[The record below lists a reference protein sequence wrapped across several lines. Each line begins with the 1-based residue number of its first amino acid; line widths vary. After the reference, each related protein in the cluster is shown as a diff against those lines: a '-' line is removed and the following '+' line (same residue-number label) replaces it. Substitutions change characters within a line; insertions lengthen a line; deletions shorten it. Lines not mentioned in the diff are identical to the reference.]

1 MMYDKIKIL
10 LNNPTYRY
18 IVIGGIGLVIC
29 LCLGYIFYQPSGTDY
44 QRARES
50 VERIEKQQ
58 RESLE
63 TNRSIQRSIDR
74 SADYSREAAT
84 RIERSSQYNQQI
96 GERINASQTSIN
108 EARNCLVR
116 NAELFDRVE
125 RANRQRQENNQTLT
139 NATQPI
145 PNTGSGCDN
154 RSSNSSMTER

>member
-1 MMYDKIKIL
+1 MYDKIKIL
-10 LNNPTYRY
+10 LNHPTYRY
-18 IVIGGIGLVIC
+18 IIIGGIGFILI
-29 LCLGYIFYQPSGTDY
+29 LCLGYIFYQPNGSDY

-58 RESLE
+58 RESVEL
-63 TNRSIQRSIDR
+63 NRSIQRSIDR
-74 SADYSREAAT
+74 STDYSREAAT

-116 NAELFDRVE
+116 NAELFDRIE
-125 RANRQRQENNQTLT
+125 RSNRERQTNHQEIT
-139 NATQPI
+139 NATQPVS
-145 PNTGSGCDN
+145 NTGSGGDN